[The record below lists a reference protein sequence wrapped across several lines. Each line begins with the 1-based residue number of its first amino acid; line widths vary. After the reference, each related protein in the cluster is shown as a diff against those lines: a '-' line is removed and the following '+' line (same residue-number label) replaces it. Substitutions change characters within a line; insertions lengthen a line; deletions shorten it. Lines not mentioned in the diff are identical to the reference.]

1 MNVIMKTTLYG
12 SLFDIKR
19 YAIHDGPGIRV
30 TIFMRGCPLQ
40 CWWCHNPEGI
50 RSLSD
55 DCNADGEFLNKQNS
69 NSRYGAKN
77 ISSRMS
83 VDEVLR
89 EIEKET
95 LFFDESG
102 GGVTFSGGEPL
113 VQSEFLD
120 AMLRESKQREIHTAI
135 DTTGYASQEILEQV
149 MHNVDLFLYDLK
161 LMDNDMHLKYTGVS
175 NCCILNNLKMLADQG
190 KNIAIRFPLIPGITD
205 TDDNLSA
212 MVNYLSCLR
221 KISTFHIL
229 PFHNTAQHKYKRLDM
244 EDKTGEIAPPTLDQ
258 IESVKLRLEDA
269 GLSVHIGG

>member
-1 MNVIMKTTLYG
+1 MLYD

-30 TIFMRGCPLQ
+30 TVFLRGCPLQ

-50 RSLSD
+50 RSITD
-55 DCNADGEFLNKQNS
+55 DSNADSESLNKQNS
-69 NSRYGAKN
+69 KALYGSKN
-77 ISSRMS
+77 ISCKMS
-83 VDEVLR
+83 VDQVVR
-89 EIEKET
+89 EIEKDV

-120 AMLRESKQREIHTAI
+120 AVLRECKRREIHTAI
-135 DTTGYASQEILEQV
+135 DTTGYASSEILEQV
-149 MHNVDLFLYDLK
+149 MHHVDLFLYDLK
-161 LMDNDMHLKYTGVS
+161 LMDNDLHLKYTGVS
-175 NCCILNNLKMLADQG
+175 NRCILENLKMLVDQG

-205 TDDNLSA
+205 SDDNLSA
-212 MVNYLSCLR
+212 MVDYLSCLR
-221 KISTFHIL
+221 RISNIHIL

-244 EDKTGEIAPPTLDQ
+244 EDKTGEILPPTLDQ
-258 IESVKLRLEDA
+258 IESVKLRFEDA